1 MDSENDDSVI
11 NIIGMISIDDFIIV
25 RFFIEVL
32 FDSSFVQTVLPI
44 FSSQKCQNHPFFSY
58 EWKLVLKIIHT
69 TTLTHNGKIVIFNQ
83 MEKTRLF
90 RLIGRRRRNSL
101 RLRWL
106 FTISDTIKFSPFLV
120 QKIPRSNKKL
130 RFAIKHLSVYF
141 NISLN

>member
-1 MDSENDDSVI
+1 
-11 NIIGMISIDDFIIV
+11 MISIDDFIIV
-25 RFFIEVL
+25 RFLTEVL
-32 FDSSFVQTVLPI
+32 FDSSLIQTVLPI
-44 FSSQKCQNHPFFSY
+44 LSSYKGQDHPLFSD

-120 QKIPRSNKKL
+120 KKIPRSNEKL
-130 RFAIKHLSVYF
+130 CCAFKHLSVYF